1 MMHAN
6 DGQVTPKTQPSLEES
21 ADIKAANSRYIIEK
35 IKELDDTHLRIFC
48 ILIDGL
54 ASKNSAKV
62 KEALDW
68 HADKHGLTDSLVRFY
83 ISFGV
88 VPYVLEGAA

>member
-35 IKELDDTHLRIFC
+35 MKELDDTNLSIFC
-48 ILIDGL
+48 AFIDGL
-54 ASKNSAKV
+54 VRKNSLEIKT
-62 KEALDW
+62 ALDRGVEYNGSMPVLLE
-68 HADKHGLTDSLVRFY
+68 AYAT
-83 ISFGV
+83 FGI